1 MRQTVTEDEFIRAF
15 DDYDRSENFTVA
27 ARRAMFE
34 YFQEYEEDT
43 GVEIDLDVI
52 AICCEFSEY
61 ASEEEVR
68 DYYGLEE
75 DDEIED
81 YTHVI
86 PVYTFDMTGPVSQ
99 WRDVQT
105 GIVIQD
111 W

>member
-1 MRQTVTEDEFIRAF
+1 MKQTITEDEFIRAF
-15 DDYDRSENFTVA
+15 DDYNRSENFTVA

-34 YFQEYEEDT
+34 YFEEYEEDT
-43 GVEIDLDVI
+43 GVEIDFDVI

-86 PVYTFDMTGPVSQ
+86 PVYTFDTTGPVSQ